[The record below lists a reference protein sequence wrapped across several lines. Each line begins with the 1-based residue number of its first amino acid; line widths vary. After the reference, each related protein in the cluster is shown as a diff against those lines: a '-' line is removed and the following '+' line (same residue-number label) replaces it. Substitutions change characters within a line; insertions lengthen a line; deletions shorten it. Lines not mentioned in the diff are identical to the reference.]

1 MKRKEIVRL
10 TVPAILLLLIWAV
23 QMIPAWGEFYARKVY
38 PFISYPLASFSS
50 FFPFAI
56 GDLFIFLSIVW
67 LIAYPIYGIRKKL
80 RWKRIVLRIIEV
92 LAWIYIWF
100 YLAWGLNYSQYSFY
114 QRTQIPY
121 SAYTPESF
129 QAFLDDYI
137 PRLNEAYIPMNDID
151 KNLLRQEV
159 VNGYQALGDSL
170 GVNQLRLKAPRVKTM
185 LLSPISS
192 MVGVSGSMG
201 PFFCE
206 FTVNGDVLPSQ
217 YPSTYAHELSHLLGI
232 TNEAEANFYAYQV
245 CTQSEVPEIRFA
257 GYFSILNHVMGNAY
271 RLLPEDEFEALRES
285 IRPEIVE
292 LAQNNRAYWME
303 KYSPLVGSVQDW
315 LYDLY
320 LKGNKI
326 ESGRK
331 NYSEVIGLLISYQNR
346 NNKEQE

>member
-1 MKRKEIVRL
+1 MKRKEIVRFAVP
-10 TVPAILLLLIWAV
+10 TVLLLLIWAV
-23 QMIPAWGEFYARKVY
+23 QIIPGWGEVYARHIY
-38 PFISYPLASFSS
+38 PVFSYPLASFSS
-50 FFPFAI
+50 IFPFAI
-56 GDLFIFLSIVW
+56 GDLFIFLAIIWIIV
-67 LIAYPIYGIRKKL
+67 YPIYGIKKRL
-80 RWKRIVLRIIEV
+80 GWKKIILRIIEF

-129 QAFLDDYI
+129 QAFLDNYI
-137 PRLNEAYIPMNDID
+137 PQLNDSYLPIEMIN
-151 KNLLRQEV
+151 KEVLRDEV
-159 VNGYQALGDSL
+159 VKGYQAMGDTMGINSL
-170 GVNQLRLKAPRVKTM
+170 KLNAPRVKTM
-185 LLSPISS
+185 LFSPISS

-257 GYFSILNHVMGNAY
+257 GYFSILNHVLNNAY
-271 RLLPEDEFEALRES
+271 RLLPEDEFEELRKS
-285 IRPEIVE
+285 IRPEIIE
-292 LAQNNRAYWME
+292 LAQNNRDYWID
-303 KYSPLVGSVQDW
+303 KYSPVIGNIQSW
-315 LYDLY
+315 MYDLY

-346 NNKEQE
+346 NNNE